1 VTVIPLRIRDV
12 TPKAGLRYYLD
23 ELHWLDA
30 LTPPLAQHLD
40 TLTARVAYVLTFN
53 TKRLAEVKEGL
64 PPTKSGIYI
73 ALSDDGIKWSSPV
86 KLISTYS
93 QRALGLS
100 ISIEPTL
107 ILDNQDGLAGWLVYA
122 YTPKYSNGTVPGI
135 PLYLVGRRIEF
146 KNPGARADPK
156 TQDVK

>member
-1 VTVIPLRIRDV
+1 MYPHVTYSKRLN
-12 TPKAGLRYYLD
+12 K
-23 ELHWLDA
+23 
-30 LTPPLAQHLD
+30 
-40 TLTARVAYVLTFN
+40 YVLTFN
-53 TKRLAEVKEGL
+53 INRLAEIKEGL

-73 ALSDDGIKWSSPV
+73 ALSDDGIKWSVPV

-93 QRALGLS
+93 QRALGFS

-122 YTPKYSNGTVPGI
+122 HTPKYSNGAVPGT

-146 KNPGARADPK
+146 KNAGVRTDPK